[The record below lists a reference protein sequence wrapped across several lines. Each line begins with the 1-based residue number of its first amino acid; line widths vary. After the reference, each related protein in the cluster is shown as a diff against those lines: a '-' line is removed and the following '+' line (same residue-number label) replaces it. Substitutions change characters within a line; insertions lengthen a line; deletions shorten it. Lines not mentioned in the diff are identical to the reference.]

1 LEEIKITQ
9 RLPKGI
15 DMDRFNKY
23 QTQFDTDLY
32 RAMNQLERY
41 RQSKAKI
48 IEGEVIEEVA
58 PA

>member
-1 LEEIKITQ
+1 
-9 RLPKGI
+9 
-15 DMDRFNKY
+15 MDRFNKY

-32 RAMNQLERY
+32 RAMNQFERY

-58 PA
+58 LT

>member
-1 LEEIKITQ
+1 
-9 RLPKGI
+9 
-15 DMDRFNKY
+15 MDRFNKY

-48 IEGEVIEEVA
+48 IEGEVIEDLTA
-58 PA
+58 K